1 MQKVKSICSEF
12 GCRERAI
19 ADGRCEKHPRPF
31 KDLGTRPAYHK
42 LYQSSLWK
50 VLRDNVLNYYP
61 VCVKCAKDGRVTSAT
76 VVDHMTPHRGD
87 TKLFMDVNNLRS
99 LCASCHSVKTAY
111 EAMCR
116 KTKKDPRS
124 FYD

>member
-1 MQKVKSICSEF
+1 MLKVRSTCSQF
-12 GCRERAI
+12 GCHNKSVNG
-19 ADGRCEKHPRPF
+19 GRCEDHQRVGQNKSSRPE
-31 KDLGTRPAYHK
+31 YHA
-42 LYQSSLWK
+42 LYATSTWK
-50 VLRDNVLNYYP
+50 TLRDAVLCKQP
-61 VCVKCAKDGRVTSAT
+61 VCVKCVKDGRVTPAT

-87 TKLFMDVNNLRS
+87 TKLFLDVSNLAS
-99 LCASCHSVKTAY
+99 LCASCHSVKTGY